1 MICVKRF
8 IKANA
13 FKPWIISKI
22 ILCTLAI
29 YNAEL
34 LKDYK
39 ALSQIINN
47 EWPTWGKYCYN
58 SRAGYKYFILPPVII
73 AN

>member
-1 MICVKRF
+1 MY
-8 IKANA
+8 
-13 FKPWIISKI
+13 ISY
-22 ILCTLAI
+22 I